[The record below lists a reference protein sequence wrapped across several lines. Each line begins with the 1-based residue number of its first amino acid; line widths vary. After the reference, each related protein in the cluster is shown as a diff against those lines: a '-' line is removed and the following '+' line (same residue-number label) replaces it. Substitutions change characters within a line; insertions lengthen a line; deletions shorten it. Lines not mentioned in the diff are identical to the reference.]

1 VRARVPP
8 PLNLPLSHH
17 PLPTTLPT
25 HHALSP
31 SIQVRTPTPVVDLKW
46 AGSGEDTDRFVFAVT
61 EAGERAMG
69 GRLYWSS
76 DFGAAPSWVDA
87 TPRLEGALAPSPGLP
102 PAMRG
107 VVDVFAHADAPC
119 RLLVQGAGSLHWTT
133 EDCGKSFKPAPAPAG
148 TAGWFADFKLHP
160 TQPAWILSKVRRAE
174 CHRRGA
180 AGSKWCAYDL
190 FLSQDFAGS
199 WRNLTAESGGAVASF
214 WDYDWGANLLLKKGG
229 GIKSPSTVKDTT
241 IFATA
246 YESAAHMKGPY
257 PGWDRDMHF
266 IASHD
271 FFRSAHTKVASC
283 GNQFEA
289 VGRTLYLAMP
299 ADCPVH
305 PDGTTRPRHVPP
317 AGGSGGANVVLY
329 TSADEG
335 ASWAQAC
342 LPVKWMDLG
351 YSLVRTHD
359 AASALVV
366 VDHDE
371 ADPAA
376 AAAPAGNVYSPGSG
390 EEGSPIFTLA
400 LPRTYR
406 TAAASDFAR
415 VEGLPG
421 VFMANQ
427 IDGDAFSGGGG
438 SGKPGRRAFESYVRT
453 RVSFNGGAAWRDLT
467 PPTDPRHAACRRCVP
482 DPGDGD
488 GGASCRLH
496 LHGPSSWHD
505 GPGGRPSFYSHANA
519 PGVIMAVGNAGRH
532 LDRAADA
539 LCTWMSRDGG
549 ATWADVAPRASIYE
563 FGDHGGLLAMARHEV
578 DGPAESLSFSSDQ
591 GACWHE
597 VRLAEAIDVQN
608 IRIEPRGASHVFI
621 VHGKACRR
629 SPTHQACGWEAGGS
643 GGGGPASP
651 PGRMY
656 VLDVRSLMGPDWR
669 ECGASDYERWAPAAA
684 AGGCLLGTNVTVE
697 RRVGT
702 SKCFNGRDYVRANG
716 TAPGKSGRASGD
728 GTVAPPCPCTL
739 NDVECEYGYERAASG
754 ECLPIAGFDL
764 SAGAGAC
771 VALGGGR
778 FGGSGHAPYRAS
790 TTKRRLVH
798 GDQCTGVSAVI
809 PDTDGRGHGRGIG
822 GGGFFRA
829 AGLLVAWG
837 VGLAATAGA
846 LVAVAGAVRGGNG
859 GSSILASASAVAA
872 GLAETAS
879 GVFAAT
885 AGRVADA
892 VAGARAG
899 GAARAA
905 AADAFFQPL
914 AGGEGEG
921 TALLAPGGGELG
933 GLSAADLAAAEVI

>member
-1 VRARVPP
+1 
-8 PLNLPLSHH
+8 
-17 PLPTTLPT
+17 
-25 HHALSP
+25 
-31 SIQVRTPTPVVDLKW
+31 
-46 AGSGEDTDRFVFAVT
+46 
-61 EAGERAMG
+61 MG
-69 GRLYWSS
+69 GRLFWSD
-76 DFGAAPSWVDA
+76 DFGAAPSWKDA
-87 TPRLEGALAPSPGLP
+87 TPRLEGALASSPGLP

-119 RLLVQGAGSLHWTT
+119 RLLVQGAGALHWTT
-133 EDCGKSFKPAPAPAG
+133 ADCGRTFTPAPAPAG

-160 TQPAWILSKVRRAE
+160 TQPSWILSKVRRAE

-190 FLSQDFAGS
+190 FVSQDFAGT
-199 WRNLTAESGGAVASF
+199 WTNLTAASGGAVASF
-214 WDYDWGANLLLKKGG
+214 WDYDWGANLLKAGRAPG
-229 GIKSPSTVKDTT
+229 SAVKDAT

-246 YESAAHMKGPY
+246 YESARHMKGPY
-257 PGWDRDMHF
+257 PGWDKDMHF
-266 IASHD
+266 VASHD
-271 FFRSAHTKVASC
+271 FFRSAHAKVASC
-283 GNQFEA
+283 GNQFEV

-305 PDGTTRPRHVPP
+305 PDGSARPKRA
-317 AGGSGGANVVLY
+317 AGGGGGGGGPGGGSNVVLY

-335 ASWAQAC
+335 ATWLQAC

-371 ADPAA
+371 EDPAA

-390 EEGSPIFTLA
+390 ETGAPIFTLA

-406 TAAASDFAR
+406 TASASDFAR

-427 IDGDAFSGGGG
+427 IDGDAFAGGGG
-438 SGKPGRRAFESYVRT
+438 AGKPGRRAFESYVRT
-453 RVSFNGGAAWRDLT
+453 RVSFNGGARWQDLA
-467 PPTDPRHAACRRCVP
+467 PPADPRHAACRRCVP
-482 DPGDGD
+482 DAGDGD
-488 GGASCRLH
+488 GGASCALH

-519 PGVIMAVGNAGRH
+519 PGVVMAVGNAGRH

-549 ATWADVAPRASIYE
+549 VSWSDVAPRASIYE

-578 DGPAESLSFSSDQ
+578 DGPAESISFSSDQ

-597 VRLAEAIDVQN
+597 VHLAEAIDVQN

-629 SPTHQACGWEAGGS
+629 SPTHQACGWDAAGGGA
-643 GGGGPASP
+643 GGGGAASSP

-656 VLDVRSLMGPDWR
+656 VLDVRTLMGPDWR
-669 ECGASDYERWAPAAA
+669 ECGAGDYERWAPAAA
-684 AGGCLLGTNVTVE
+684 AGGCLLGANVTVE
-697 RRVGT
+697 RRVGAAQ
-702 SKCFNGRDYVRANG
+702 CFNGREYVRSNG
-716 TAPGKSGRASGD
+716 TAPGKSGRAASPSD
-728 GTVAPPCPCTL
+728 AAPPCPCTL
-739 NDVECEYGYERAASG
+739 NDVECEYGYERAGAD
-754 ECLPIAGFDL
+754 CVPIAGFDL
-764 SAGAGAC
+764 GAAAGRCA
-771 VALGGGR
+771 ALGGGR
-778 FGGSGHAPYRAS
+778 FGGASHAPYRAS

-798 GDQCTGVSAVI
+798 GDTCSGVSSVI
-809 PDTDGRGHGRGIG
+809 PDTDGRGHGRGMG
-822 GGGFFRA
+822 RA
-829 AGLLVAWG
+829 GGLLK
-837 VGLAATAGA
+837 GLAW
-846 LVAVAGAVRGGNG
+846 AVAGVATLAGVAAAAAAVRGGG
-859 GSSILASASAVAA
+859 GGGPAALSTASAIAG
-872 GLAETAS
+872 GLAESAS
-879 GVFAAT
+879 SFLAST

-892 VAGARAG
+892 VSGSRAG